1 MNNTAQVLESRKGSL
16 VVDALT
22 HTLVILVDVLPNCH
36 WGCEVKR
43 SDGTLAYRTC
53 DEIVLLPT
61 LTALRPLSATIM
73 A

>member
-1 MNNTAQVLESRKGSL
+1 MSNTTQVLESRKGSL

-22 HTLVILVDVLPNCH
+22 QTLVVLVDVLPNCH

-43 SDGTLAYRTC
+43 SDGTLAYRTH

-61 LTALRPLSATIM
+61 VTALRPLSA
-73 A
+73 AVVA